1 MNINLLGILRGKN
14 SQADMAEKY
23 GVSQQ
28 TWSSWEKGRT
38 IPDNEIMLS
47 MENDFNIPME
57 VIFFGSFT
65 CVYNHFFK
73 FGTINQ
79 LYF

>member
-47 MENDFNIPME
+47 MENDFNIP
-57 VIFFGSFT
+57 I
-65 CVYNHFFK
+65 
-73 FGTINQ
+73 
-79 LYF
+79 